1 MRTKDWTPGSS
12 HIGIDEKEQR
22 VSIEEAV
29 ASGEVQ
35 AKEILR
41 LWGERKREVC
51 GPLAS
56 VDCARISSIN

>member
-1 MRTKDWTPGSS
+1 MRTKDWTASS
-12 HIGIDEKEQR
+12 HNGKDKKEQR

-51 GPLAS
+51 HLHQ
-56 VDCARISSIN
+56 